1 MDGSH
6 CHRPGP
12 QTQGI
17 KTGITM
23 ATGLYIAMDFKPTGG
38 SGIAE
43 QTDQLAKHM
52 TELGENLTVLT
63 PAIPGDAEFDRSC
76 DYPIV
81 RFDARIQEQGLWG
94 RILRTDA
101 LFRSIVSNVRRLK
114 ADYMILDRWSPICGL
129 MITLASHI
137 LRRPFFLVAHGS
149 EFSESVPFGFSRN
162 ITARA
167 SSKVICISDYTCD
180 MARASG
186 VESDKLVVVHH
197 GFDIREVDEY
207 RYRNFVGRFPGMD
220 SAFPEGSLTVLTVSR
235 LIGRKRIDR
244 IIEAMPRVVEK
255 VPQARYVIVGDGRD
269 ADRLKRLANESPVS
283 DSITFLGARIDD
295 EKFECYDRCDIFAM
309 TSDHLP
315 GEGIES
321 FGIVFLEANA
331 FGKPVIGSD
340 VGGIPEAVLH
350 GETGLLV
357 SDPNDI
363 EEIANSI
370 LQLLENP
377 DEAHRMG
384 KNGRL
389 RVESELNWRK
399 SASKF
404 LSIIHNT
411 LITERSAAHAP

>member
-1 MDGSH
+1 
-6 CHRPGP
+6 
-12 QTQGI
+12 
-17 KTGITM
+17 M
-23 ATGLYIAMDFKPTGG
+23 ATGLYVAMDFKPNLG
-38 SGIAE
+38 GIAE
-43 QTDQLAKHM
+43 QTDQLARHM
-52 TELGENLTVLT
+52 TELGENLTVL
-63 PAIPGDAEFDRSC
+63 ASSLPGDVQFDRNAS
-76 DYPIV
+76 YPIV
-81 RFDARIQEQGLWG
+81 RFNACRQVQGRWRRRIFRAAALLGAVISNAR
-94 RILRTDA
+94 R
-101 LFRSIVSNVRRLK
+101 VK
-114 ADYMILDRWSPICGL
+114 ADYIILDSWNSISGPIL
-129 MITLASHI
+129 ALASGM

-167 SSKVICISDYTCD
+167 ASKVICISDYTRD
-180 MARASG
+180 MVRASG
-186 VESDKLVVVHH
+186 VESDKLVVVRH
-197 GFDIREVDEY
+197 GFDTREVDEY
-207 RYRNFVGRFPGMD
+207 RDRNFIGRFPDID

-255 VPQARYVIVGDGRD
+255 VPKARYVIVGDGRD

-283 DSITFLGARIDD
+283 DSIAFLGTRIDD
-295 EKFECYDRCDIFAM
+295 EKFECYDRCAIFAM
-309 TSDHLP
+309 TSAHLP

-350 GETGLLV
+350 EETGLLV
-357 SDPNDI
+357 SDPNNV

-370 LQLLENP
+370 LRLLENP
-377 DEAHRMG
+377 EEAHRMG
-384 KNGRL
+384 ENGRL
-389 RVESELNWRK
+389 RVESELNWRE

-411 LITERSAAHAP
+411 LDNREKRRL